1 MSINLEEIDVTVVSL
16 TYVFSAEYAYI
27 SSSTWENDT

>member
-1 MSINLEEIDVTVVSL
+1 MYINLEEIVLSVASL